1 MIFFLVFVLLF
12 RLSREYFFTAP
23 LLLNKGDQVV
33 IRSCLEIQPELKG
46 SKQNFTL
53 SGVRIIAS
61 GEKRYFF
68 GDCLMI
74 QGELDSY
81 EKYEKEFFYLE
92 EPEIIE
98 WQPNLSEA
106 GLISLKKF
114 GFWLQTEARRIYE
127 RFLPEPIAS
136 LTSGIVLGAKSRL
149 SADFY
154 QKLQNT
160 GTLHIIV
167 ASGYNLTVISQIPV
181 DFLAWFIGRKVAL
194 LFGGV
199 LVWLYVLVAGSQPPV
214 IRAAIIVTF
223 IYLAQFLGR
232 KFNVWRAFAIV
243 IWLMLVINPRLLISI
258 SFQLS
263 VSAMTGLL
271 IFEKKWERLRKIP
284 LVGKGLAESL
294 SAQIMV
300 LPIIGYHFG
309 QVSWASPLI
318 NMLILPLVPYLM
330 ILGLAALLGLIFSW
344 LALPFLYLA
353 YPLGWLLVK
362 VIDFFGE
369 FSFLQFSFS
378 FPWWL
383 VVVYY
388 LVLILVHSRNVRT
401 YIPGMFWRSD
411 HPGKSSAA
419 KTIRKQ
425 GGISGN

>member
-12 RLSREYFFTAP
+12 RLGREYFFTAP
-23 LLLNKGDQVV
+23 LLLNKGDKIV
-33 IRSCLEIQPELKG
+33 IRSCLEEQPQLRGDTQSFVLREVRV
-46 SKQNFTL
+46 NTAR
-53 SGVRIIAS
+53 SGLFN
-61 GEKRYFF
+61 Y

-74 QGELDSY
+74 QGKLDSY
-81 EKYEKEFFYLE
+81 VSTFKVGREEFFYLE

-98 WQPNLSEA
+98 WRPDLSKA

-136 LTSGIVLGAKSRL
+136 LVSGIVLGAKSRL
-149 SADFY
+149 STDFY

-181 DFLAWFIGRKVAL
+181 DFLAWFIGRKAAL

-223 IYLAQFLGR
+223 IYLAQFSGR
-232 KFNVWRAFAIV
+232 KFNVWRAFAV
-243 IWLMLVINPRLLISI
+243 VVWLMLVINPGLLTGI

-263 VSAMTGLL
+263 ISAMFGLL
-271 IFEKKWERLRKIP
+271 FFEKKWERLRKIP

-330 ILGLAALLGLIFSW
+330 ILGLAALLGLVFSW
-344 LALPFLYLA
+344 LALPFLYLV

-362 VIDFFGE
+362 LIDFFGE

-388 LVLILVHSRNVRT
+388 LVIF
-401 YIPGMFWRSD
+401 MFFRHKDSPEVD
-411 HPGKSSAA
+411 E
-419 KTIRKQ
+419 
-425 GGISGN
+425 N